1 MAEAQAVFG
10 VEHITHSDLPQIMA
24 ALLVVTALREPVALV
39 RAGHPGIE
47 VGRVVGQ
54 QPPADELLL
63 FPDADQ
69 PPLRF
74 IQFVVGIAVGLDLV
88 KAIPESLRTEAIRRK
103 LPLSLQN

>member
-10 VEHITHSDLPQIMA
+10 IEHITHSDLPQIMA

-69 PPLRF
+69 PRSEEHTSELQSQPNLVCRLLLEKKNKLGSD
-74 IQFVVGIAVGLDLV
+74 QTRAALD
-88 KAIPESLRTEAIRRK
+88 
-103 LPLSLQN
+103 